1 MFPDD
6 EFVYFDDEM
15 VRLRDDDRPI
25 SEVDDSELLELM
37 RRFAASRERKC
48 FHRKSLLIWLAVL
61 RAIDEQR
68 PPMTVRGLFYA
79 LEISGLVPKTEAGYR
94 QVERQVVEMRR
105 LGLLPYDFIT
115 DGTRSVRRAPTYTCL
130 RECLDGVAKYYRRAI
145 WEDQPEYVEI
155 WLEKDAIAGVLF
167 EVTYKWDVPLCVC
180 RGYPSETFLYD
191 AAERLIEQDKPVFI
205 YYIGDLDPTGW
216 NISEV
221 IQRRLREFGADFFFE
236 RIAVTPEQ
244 VELWQL
250 PTRPAKPK
258 DTRAKNWKL
267 PCVEVDAIPANKLR
281 ELCEEAIL
289 RHLDWE
295 AYSATK
301 EAEKAERKRLAEIT
315 KQFEWQ

>member
-1 MFPDD
+1 MFP
-6 EFVYFDDEM
+6 FVYFDGET
-15 VRLRDDDRPI
+15 VRLWDDDRPI

-37 RRFAASRERKC
+37 HRFAASRERKR
-48 FHRKSLLIWLAVL
+48 FHRKSLVIWLAVL
-61 RAIDEQR
+61 RAIDEQQ
-68 PPMTVRGLFYA
+68 PPMTVRGLFYVV
-79 LEISGLVPKTEAGYR
+79 EILGLVPKTEAGYR

-105 LGLLPYDFIT
+105 LGLLPYRFIA
-115 DGTRSVRRAPTYTCL
+115 DGTRAVKSVTTFRSL
-130 RECLDGVAKYYRRAI
+130 GECLGLVEECYRRAI
-145 WEDQPEYVEI
+145 WDDQPAYVEI
-155 WLEKDAIAGVLF
+155 WCEKDAITGVLQ
-167 EVTYKWDVPLCVC
+167 EVTDRWQVPLGIC
-180 RGYPSETFLYD
+180 RGYPSETFLYN
-191 AAERLIEQDKPVFI
+191 AAERLKAHNKPVFL

-221 IQRRLREFGADFFFE
+221 IQRRLSEFGADFTFE

-289 RHLDWE
+289 RHLDWA

-301 EAEKAERKRLAEIT
+301 EAEEAERERLAEIT
-315 KQFEWQ
+315 KQFE

>member
-6 EFVYFDDEM
+6 EFVYFDDER

-48 FHRKSLLIWLAVL
+48 FHCKSLVIWLAVL
-61 RAIDEQR
+61 RAIDEQQ

-145 WEDQPEYVEI
+145 WEDQPECVEI
-155 WLEKDAIAGVLF
+155 WLEKDAIAGVLI

-315 KQFEWQ
+315 KQFE